1 MFCKSCGANNRDG
14 VKFCSQCGAPL
25 DDPQQGGGMNM
36 NQNMNMNGGMN
47 PPPYGA
53 PQQFGFGGNSFAGT
67 FKERNIALCI
77 VFSIITFGIY
87 TLYWFFT
94 LTEDTNRISNDPAP
108 TSGGMALLYTII
120 TCGIYGFY
128 WMYKR
133 GAIIDDY
140 NMRTGKGSTS
150 NAIIYLLLA
159 VFSLGIV
166 SYCLCQ
172 NEINK
177 INSGS

>member
-1 MFCKSCGANNRDG
+1 MFCRSCGANNRDG

-77 VFSIITFGIY
+77 LFSIITFGIY

-108 TSGGMALLYTII
+108 TSGGMALPATLSS
-120 TCGIYGFY
+120 TCCSAFSASALFLTASA
-128 WMYKR
+128 R
-133 GAIIDDY
+133 
-140 NMRTGKGSTS
+140 MRSIRST
-150 NAIIYLLLA
+150 A
-159 VFSLGIV
+159 VF
-166 SYCLCQ
+166 
-172 NEINK
+172 EP
-177 INSGS
+177 